1 MSRLVFAYG
10 DENFICGA
18 VEERP
23 GRFRAQLERQR
34 PWPMSESLL
43 GKQASQLFRSEWA
56 ALRWAEQMAVR
67 WVQHQRTERA
77 ALGLCATPRVRAF
90 RSGPSPKA

>member
-10 DENFICGA
+10 DEQFICGA

-23 GRFRAQLERQR
+23 GLFRAQLERLR
-34 PWPMSESLL
+34 PWPEPENLL
-43 GKQASQLFRSEWA
+43 LAQGSRGFQSEWA

-67 WVQHQRTERA
+67 WVQQQRTQRTGV
-77 ALGLCATPRVRAF
+77 GL
-90 RSGPSPKA
+90 RSTSRG